1 VRTPGQ
7 QREMLSAANVEW
19 LCATSTSSILSMSLI
34 GALGSAGGERLF
46 FNFVNR
52 NRAKPCGAH

>member
-1 VRTPGQ
+1 VALR
-7 QREMLSAANVEW
+7 NVNV
-19 LCATSTSSILSMSLI
+19 SILSMSLI

-52 NRAKPCGAH
+52 NREALRGR